1 MHLLA
6 LLRHMDVGHHH
17 THQQRR
23 QPQPRQLVQAR
34 PPQAIQQA
42 LRQLEGAGLHGL
54 SMREIAKAVGV
65 SHTAAYR
72 HFADKQALLDAMAEQ
87 GFQALRQASREAVAT
102 AQGSPDRLL
111 ASGLAYVQFGR
122 QHPRQLAHMFG
133 AAARATA
140 PPRLLAVA
148 ADLFNDLQTLV
159 AEGQQ
164 HGSFRTGN
172 PRALAH
178 GYWAMVHSLALLQG
192 GHLLGQHPDA
202 DVSADA
208 STDAVAQWP
217 GEAATRQ
224 AREAL
229 GVLVQG
235 MVPGEAS

>member
-1 MHLLA
+1 MHVRA

-23 QPQPRQLVQAR
+23 QPQPQPQPQPRQLVQAR

-140 PPRLLAVA
+140 PAGR
-148 ADLFNDLQTLV
+148 
-159 AEGQQ
+159 
-164 HGSFRTGN
+164 
-172 PRALAH
+172 
-178 GYWAMVHSLALLQG
+178 G
-192 GHLLGQHPDA
+192 GR
-202 DVSADA
+202 S
-208 STDAVAQWP
+208 
-217 GEAATRQ
+217 
-224 AREAL
+224 
-229 GVLVQG
+229 VQ
-235 MVPGEAS
+235 

>member
-1 MHLLA
+1 MTSPYHHGDLKSTLLA
-6 LLRHMDVGHHH
+6 Y
-17 THQQRR
+17 
-23 QPQPRQLVQAR
+23 
-34 PPQAIQQA
+34 A
-42 LRQLEGAGLHGL
+42 LEQMEGAGLDGL
-54 SMREIAKAVGV
+54 SMREMAKAVGV

-87 GFQALRQASREAVAT
+87 GFEALRQASREAVAA

-140 PPRLLAVA
+140 PPGLRAVA

-164 HGSFRTGN
+164 DGSFRAGD

-178 GYWAMVHSLALLQG
+178 ACWAMVHGLALLEG
-192 GHLLGQHPDA
+192 GHLLGPLPGA
-202 DVSADA
+202 DVKAGASIDA
-208 STDAVAQWP
+208 IAPWWP
-217 GEAATRQ
+217 DEAANQQ

-235 MVPGEAS
+235 MVPDEAS

>member
-1 MHLLA
+1 MTSPYHHGDLKSTLLA
-6 LLRHMDVGHHH
+6 Y
-17 THQQRR
+17 
-23 QPQPRQLVQAR
+23 
-34 PPQAIQQA
+34 A
-42 LRQLEGAGLHGL
+42 LEQLEGAGLDGL
-54 SMREIAKAVGV
+54 SMREMAKAMGV

-87 GFQALRQASREAVAT
+87 GFEALRQASREAVAA

-140 PPRLLAVA
+140 PPGLRAVA

-164 HGSFRTGN
+164 DGSFRAGD

-178 GYWAMVHSLALLQG
+178 ACWAMVHGLALLQG
-192 GHLLGQHPDA
+192 GHLLGLQPDA
-202 DVSADA
+202 DVNADA
-208 STDAVAQWP
+208 SIDAIAPWP
-217 GEAATRQ
+217 NEAANRQ

-235 MVPGEAS
+235 MMPDEAS

>member
-1 MHLLA
+1 
-6 LLRHMDVGHHH
+6 
-17 THQQRR
+17 
-23 QPQPRQLVQAR
+23 
-34 PPQAIQQA
+34 
-42 LRQLEGAGLHGL
+42 
-54 SMREIAKAVGV
+54 MREMAKAVGV

-72 HFADKQALLDAMAEQ
+72 HFADQQALLDAMAEQ
-87 GFQALRQASREAVAT
+87 GFQALRQASREAVAA

-122 QHPRQLAHMFG
+122 QHPGNWPICSALQPGPQRH
-133 AAARATA
+133 R
-140 PPRLLAVA
+140 AVA
-148 ADLFNDLQTLV
+148 ADLFNDLRTLV

-164 HGSFRTGN
+164 DGSFRTGD
-172 PRALAH
+172 PRALAR
-178 GYWAMVHSLALLQG
+178 GCWAMVHGLALLQG

-208 STDAVAQWP
+208 STDAVAKWP

-235 MVPGEAS
+235 MVPSEA

>member
-1 MHLLA
+1 MTSPYHHGDLKSTLLA
-6 LLRHMDVGHHH
+6 Y
-17 THQQRR
+17 
-23 QPQPRQLVQAR
+23 
-34 PPQAIQQA
+34 A
-42 LRQLEGAGLHGL
+42 LEQMEGAGLDGL
-54 SMREIAKAVGV
+54 SMREMAKAVGV

-87 GFQALRQASREAVAT
+87 GFEALRQASSEAIAA

-140 PPRLLAVA
+140 PPRLRAVA

-164 HGSFRTGN
+164 HGSFRTGD

-178 GYWAMVHSLALLQG
+178 ACWAMVHGLALLQG
-192 GHLLGQHPDA
+192 GHLLGQPPGVGAEIGSPTAAPLSPDHA
-202 DVSADA
+202 A
-208 STDAVAQWP
+208 SQQTR
-217 GEAATRQ
+217 AALQ
-224 AREAL
+224 
-229 GVLVQG
+229 VLMQG
-235 MVPGEAS
+235 LLAPLQLPPDS

>member
-1 MHLLA
+1 MTSPYHHGDLKSTLLA
-6 LLRHMDVGHHH
+6 Y
-17 THQQRR
+17 
-23 QPQPRQLVQAR
+23 
-34 PPQAIQQA
+34 A
-42 LRQLEGAGLHGL
+42 LEQMEGAGLDGL
-54 SMREIAKAVGV
+54 SMREMAKAVGV

-87 GFQALRQASREAVAT
+87 GFEALRQASREAVAA

-140 PPRLLAVA
+140 PPGLRAVA

-164 HGSFRTGN
+164 DGSFRTGD

-178 GYWAMVHSLALLQG
+178 ACWAMVHGLALLQG
-192 GHLLGQHPDA
+192 GHLLGLQPGA
-202 DVSADA
+202 NVNAGA
-208 STDAVAQWP
+208 STNAIAPWP
-217 GEAATRQ
+217 DEAANRQ

>member
-1 MHLLA
+1 M
-6 LLRHMDVGHHH
+6 
-17 THQQRR
+17 
-23 QPQPRQLVQAR
+23 
-34 PPQAIQQA
+34 
-42 LRQLEGAGLHGL
+42 GA
-54 SMREIAKAVGV
+54 

-87 GFQALRQASREAVAT
+87 GFEALRQASREAVWA
-102 AQGSPDRLL
+102 AQDSPDRLL

-140 PPRLLAVA
+140 PPRLRTVA

-164 HGSFRTGN
+164 DGSFRTGD

-178 GYWAMVHSLALLQG
+178 ACWAMVHGLALLQG
-192 GHLLGQHPDA
+192 GHLLGQHPGA
-202 DVSADA
+202 DVSAGA

-217 GEAATRQ
+217 DEAANRQ
-224 AREAL
+224 ARGAL
-229 GVLVQG
+229 RVLVQG
-235 MVPGEAS
+235 MVPDEAS

>member
-1 MHLLA
+1 M
-6 LLRHMDVGHHH
+6 
-17 THQQRR
+17 
-23 QPQPRQLVQAR
+23 
-34 PPQAIQQA
+34 
-42 LRQLEGAGLHGL
+42 
-54 SMREIAKAVGV
+54 
-65 SHTAAYR
+65 
-72 HFADKQALLDAMAEQ
+72 
-87 GFQALRQASREAVAT
+87 
-102 AQGSPDRLL
+102 
-111 ASGLAYVQFGR
+111 
-122 QHPRQLAHMFG
+122 
-133 AAARATA
+133 
-140 PPRLLAVA
+140 A

>member
-1 MHLLA
+1 MTTPYHHGDLKSTLLA
-6 LLRHMDVGHHH
+6 Y
-17 THQQRR
+17 
-23 QPQPRQLVQAR
+23 
-34 PPQAIQQA
+34 A
-42 LRQLEGAGLHGL
+42 LEQMEGAGLDGL
-54 SMREIAKAVGV
+54 SMREMAKAVGV

-87 GFQALRQASREAVAT
+87 GFEALRQTIRDAVAA

-140 PPRLLAVA
+140 PPRLRAVA

-164 HGSFRTGN
+164 DGSFRAGD

-178 GYWAMVHSLALLQG
+178 ACWAMVHGLALLQG
-192 GHLLGQHPDA
+192 GHLLGQPPAVDNRAGGDTHAVPQLQDEH
-202 DVSADA
+202 A
-208 STDAVAQWP
+208 SP
-217 GEAATRQ
+217 Q
-224 AREAL
+224 ARATLEI
-229 GVLVQG
+229 LVRG
-235 MVPGEAS
+235 LAPCPSPLAP